1 MTYMFQN
8 LPMRVQFIVSFSLYR
23 IVSAMKFLPVS
34 LANVNPRFGFLS
46 DSLANKTKSA
56 FPEVKISSAWAA
68 SVIKPTAAVKT
79 PASFNSFGKGTW

>member
-23 IVSAMKFLPVS
+23 YCFGHEVSACKS
-34 LANVNPRFGFLS
+34 LQMSTPDLVLS

-56 FPEVKISSAWAA
+56 FQSKFLLLGLLQLLAYGCCQNSSFF
-68 SVIKPTAAVKT
+68 
-79 PASFNSFGKGTW
+79 FNSFGKGTW